1 MLTPVWV
8 QLDRVF
14 VRDPDVTRHVV
25 GDGLDMSGTVPGLLH
40 GWFQTVDG
48 DWLGVVNYA
57 IPYADGR
64 QDKVRLSDQLVSAYA
79 LRPREG
85 SGPSRLA

>member
-14 VRDPDVTRHVV
+14 VRDPDATRHVV

-64 QDKVRLSDQLVSAYA
+64 RDNVRLSDQLVSAYA

-85 SGPSRLA
+85 GDPSRLA